1 MVMPADNDSP
11 YDVLGVGE
19 AVIFKVGQMATVVID
34 CPLHG
39 EVVVKQLVGWRGLV
53 VDKVQCPFGHPQTD
67 DIINVKVTIL
77 RDGSPT

>member
-39 EVVVKQLVGWRGLV
+39 EVVVKCLVGWKGLI
-53 VDKVQCPFGHPQTD
+53 VQDVRCPFVHPETK
-67 DIINVKVTIL
+67 DIIKIGVTIY
-77 RDGSPT
+77 RPK